1 MQILFNIKQKRTI
14 SFFLL
19 IFFFNVASSLSAQE
33 YEQIDKTNYIG
44 YYTYEYQEDSS
55 SLVSRKTQ
63 EMCLYLG
70 QAHSKFEHS
79 GKALKDSL
87 LYKYRNEDQEKVALK
102 IMPILMNNRSSF
114 FTKYSIVKTRDEQ
127 AITELY
133 ETISNTNLNVQ
144 EKLVFNWQLI
154 NTPDTTICT
163 FPCKKA
169 TVHYA
174 GRIYTAWYTLKIPIS
189 DGPYKFKGLPGLI
202 VKIED
207 QQAQHVFELTSFQAV
222 NYEKPMLKPIANYQ
236 TISAEA
242 YNKAKKADL
251 MAQMKKYL
259 NPNRVSGNSDD
270 LARMEARMKGVN
282 NYIERY

>member
-1 MQILFNIKQKRTI
+1 MNIKPNPLFT
-14 SFFLL
+14 LL
-19 IFFFNVASSLSAQE
+19 VVAFFFNASPSLSAQE

-44 YYTYEYQEDSS
+44 YYTYEFQEDSS

-70 QAHSKFEHS
+70 QAHSIFEHS

-102 IMPILMNNRSSF
+102 IMPILMSNRSSF
-114 FTKYSIVKTRDEQ
+114 FTKYSIVKNRDQ
-127 AITELY
+127 QGITELY
-133 ETISNTNLNVQ
+133 ETISKANFSVQ

-154 NTPDTTICT
+154 NTPDTIIST
-163 FPCKKA
+163 FPCKQA

-207 QQAQHVFELTSFQAV
+207 QQAQHVFELTSFQPV
-222 NYEKPMLKPIANYQ
+222 NYEKPMLKPIGNYQ

-259 NPNRVSGNSDD
+259 SPNRVENSEDM
-270 LARMEARMKGVN
+270 ARMEARMKGVN